1 MSVSSPLFLSRKSL
15 ALTPSPA
22 VARHLA
28 PVQSIAEFSG
38 GEYVRI
44 TAISGDSQLCH
55 RLHAMGVFPGR
66 EVHILRKQGQSLLIK
81 HGHMSL
87 GIRLSPS
94 FVIEAEEV
102 G

>member
-1 MSVSSPLFLSRKSL
+1 MSVSSPLFLSRKSV

-22 VARHLA
+22 IVRRIAT
-28 PVQSIAEFSG
+28 VQSIADFSG
-38 GEYVRI
+38 GERVRI
-44 TAISGDSQLCH
+44 AAIKGDPSLCH

>member
-1 MSVSSPLFLSRKSL
+1 MSVSSPLFLSRKH
-15 ALTPSPA
+15 ATLTPSPA
-22 VARHLA
+22 IIHRPT
-28 PVQSIAEFSG
+28 PVQPIANFAG
-38 GEYVRI
+38 GEHVRI
-44 TAISGDSQLCH
+44 VTINGVPLLCH

-66 EVHILRKQGQSLLIK
+66 EIHILRKQGQSLLIK

-94 FVIEAEEV
+94 FVIEAEEI